1 MISSFHK
8 PGYWKKKEVK
18 VILTGDLY
26 GLVLAGGKGSRMN
39 MDKGE
44 LQYHEAINQRSFLYQ
59 LLTKY
64 CAKVF
69 ISCRVDQVNNL
80 QTGEA
85 YITDEGL
92 YKGPLNGILSAHHA
106 YPDKAW
112 LVVAVDLPHLT
123 GETIAQLINQ
133 RDSQKPATA
142 YAATQ
147 SKLPEPLIA
156 IWEPAALEAAET
168 YIQSGSTCPR
178 KFLIGQEIKTIFP
191 ADDAELF
198 NANYYTDFLE
208 AKNRMASNHE

>member
-1 MISSFHK
+1 MILK
-8 PGYWKKKEVK
+8 D
-18 VILTGDLY
+18 DLY
-26 GLVLAGGKGSRMN
+26 GLVLAGGKSSRMN

-44 LQYHEAINQRSFLYQ
+44 LLYHEAINQRSFLYQ

-64 CAKVF
+64 CTKVF
-69 ISCRVDQVNNL
+69 ISCREEQVNNL

-85 YITDEGL
+85 YVVDEGM

-123 GETIAQLINQ
+123 DETIAELISQ
-133 RDSQKPATA
+133 RDNQKPATA
-142 YAATQ
+142 YATTQ

-156 IWEPAALEAAET
+156 IWEPAGLDTAET
-168 YIQSGSTCPR
+168 YVQSDSTCPR
-178 KFLIGQEIKTIFP
+178 KFLIGQDIKTIFP
-191 ADDAELF
+191 SDDAELF
-198 NANYYTDFLE
+198 NANYYNDYLE

>member
-1 MISSFHK
+1 M
-8 PGYWKKKEVK
+8 
-18 VILTGDLY
+18 ILTGDLY

-123 GETIAQLINQ
+123 GETIAQLIIQ

-142 YAATQ
+142 YATTQ